1 MRSFLSPSASFWRPL
16 FPVPEGGEHVAVTHD
31 RPGRPGQKQGRCRKP
46 QRKRA
51 TKGSECE
58 RVSAAGFSLTL
69 FMDQDGAASV
79 TAKVNTAECRGRRCR

>member
-1 MRSFLSPSASFWRPL
+1 
-16 FPVPEGGEHVAVTHD
+16 
-31 RPGRPGQKQGRCRKP
+31 RKP

-79 TAKVNTAECRGRRCR
+79 TAKVNTAECRGRRCREKPVHRLSSAAATGGQ